1 MQVRPV
7 HHDLHDLLLG
17 PQHQRHLDQ
26 LTLLQAIRSMV
37 KVLLLNTIL
46 SKTRLLL
53 SEHLTNN
60 SRRSGLNTKV
70 SYIAAILLHPAD
82 RTFRIGE
89 IITAWMDV
97 AIKEVRQ
104 AKCSSAVNGL
114 MDSGSL
120 RDYPEV
126 SCDQIWSTIIDVL
139 RVLTNLIEI
148 LASFETSFRRQQLAR
163 SRLRS
168 CTSQSSHLRLP
179 T

>member
-1 MQVRPV
+1 MQLRPV
-7 HHDLHDLLLG
+7 HRDLHDLLLD
-17 PQHQRHLDQ
+17 HLYRRHLDQ
-26 LTLLQAIRSMV
+26 QAVLQAIRSMV

-46 SKTRLLL
+46 SKTRSLL
-53 SEHLTNN
+53 SEHLTND

-82 RTFRIGE
+82 RNFRIGE

-126 SCDQIWSTIIDVL
+126 SCDQMWSTITNVL

-148 LASFETSFRRQQLAR
+148 LASFETSFRRQQFAR
-163 SRLRS
+163 SRLSS
-168 CTSQSSHLRLP
+168 CTSRSSHLRLP